1 MRAGRKALSDPR
13 QRTMNA
19 ADATIAPDW
28 PAPANVRALV
38 TTRKSPGHSQPPF
51 DTCNLGER
59 CGDDPS
65 AVAANRGG
73 LVATLGL
80 PAQPRWL
87 RQVHGTDVFDAHES
101 SDGDEP
107 QADAAIAHSAACV
120 LAVLT
125 ADCMPVLFCADDG
138 SAIGVAHA
146 GWRGLLA
153 GVIERTVARM
163 GVRPASVLAWLGP
176 AIGARSYEIG
186 DEVRAAFVDQDRRAA
201 KAFVQTRPGHWLCDL
216 YALARLRLAAAGVSR
231 VYGGG
236 FDTFADA
243 RFYSYR
249 RDRETGRFA
258 SLIWIERAPE
268 GDARSASGAAT
279 PPTLFA
285 RLLGD
290 AFATLPPR
298 VRNLHLAVG
307 TRRYRGATTVQRGAG
322 WLSRLC
328 GWAAGLP
335 AAARDTPIEVEIA
348 TGPHD
353 ETWARIFGARAMRS
367 RLWQDGALLRER
379 LGLVTLGFALSASGG
394 VLRWEV
400 RQVRCFGVSLP
411 ARWFGGVR
419 AYESEQDGRY
429 RFDVRAVLPLAGEL
443 VHYQGWLAVAND

>member
-1 MRAGRKALSDPR
+1 MNPTDP
-13 QRTMNA
+13 
-19 ADATIAPDW
+19 TIVPDW
-28 PAPANVRALV
+28 PAPPNVRALA
-38 TTRKSPGHSQPPF
+38 TTRRSPGHSQRPF
-51 DTCNLGER
+51 DTCNLGAR
-59 CGDDPS
+59 CGDDPA
-65 AVAANRGG
+65 AVAANRAG

-80 PAQPRWL
+80 PAPPHWV
-87 RQVHGTDVFDAHES
+87 RQVHGTDVFDADGS
-101 SDGDEP
+101 SAGDEA
-107 QADAAIAHSAACV
+107 QADAAIARSAGRV
-120 LAVLT
+120 LAVLS
-125 ADCMPVLFCADDG
+125 ADCLPLLFCADDG
-138 SAIGVAHA
+138 SAIGAAHA

-153 GVIERTVARM
+153 GVIERTVARL
-163 GVRPASVLAWLGP
+163 GVPPASVLAWLGP
-176 AIGARSYEIG
+176 AIGPRSYEVG
-186 DEVRAAFVDQDRRAA
+186 DEVRAAFVDQDQRAA
-201 KAFVQTRPGHWLCDL
+201 EAFVPTRPGHWLCDL
-216 YALARLRLAAAGVSR
+216 YALAHLRLAAAGVSR

-258 SLIWIERAPE
+258 SLIWIEGAPQ
-268 GDARSASGAAT
+268 DAALQETRSSASIAAT
-279 PPTLFA
+279 RPALFA

-307 TRRYRGATTVQRGAG
+307 TRRYRGAATVRRGTG

-335 AAARDTPIEVEIA
+335 AAAPETPIEVEIA

-353 ETWARIFGARAMRS
+353 ETWARNFGMRAMRS
-367 RLWQDGALLRER
+367 RLWQDGLLLRER

-394 VLRWEV
+394 ILRWEV
-400 RQVRCFGVSLP
+400 RQVRCLGVSMP

-419 AYESEQDGRY
+419 AYESELDGRY

-443 VHYQGWLAVAND
+443 VHYEGWLAVAND